1 MGSDFR
7 VASVILPKI
16 SPSKRGKLWPI
27 FKFYFLAFGGGGSS
41 DLDGGEPGPGGSS
54 DLGGWGGGSLG
65 QTCKITS
72 SSTMVLVP
80 GVVFDFVS
88 IRD

>member
-27 FKFYFLAFGGGGSS
+27 CKFYFLAFGGGGSS
-41 DLDGGEPGPGGSS
+41 DLDGGGAWAMAVGSE
-54 DLGGWGGGSLG
+54 
-65 QTCKITS
+65 
-72 SSTMVLVP
+72 
-80 GVVFDFVS
+80 
-88 IRD
+88 R